1 MIESKIEKIEKWR
14 KIVSAKVYERE
25 LSNQRNTA
33 QDIIDD
39 LLKDNEYKQIKQ
51 QDLEYFTINAL
62 DFEFATNYLSS
73 VFITLENCQRVRT
86 YSISE
91 QNKQRAKEFYEN
103 KIKEKLN
110 KINEKDKQILTK
122 IYGLDNKRY
131 VYNAKNEKNSN
142 NINKLASIGFMSI
155 AENITQDHTVQTT
168 ATVTQQGVSAV
179 EILSQQ
185 INLLQK

>member
-1 MIESKIEKIEKWR
+1 M
-14 KIVSAKVYERE
+14 
-25 LSNQRNTA
+25 
-33 QDIIDD
+33 
-39 LLKDNEYKQIKQ
+39 
-51 QDLEYFTINAL
+51 
-62 DFEFATNYLSS
+62 
-73 VFITLENCQRVRT
+73 RT

-131 VYNAKNEKNSN
+131 VYNAKNEENSN